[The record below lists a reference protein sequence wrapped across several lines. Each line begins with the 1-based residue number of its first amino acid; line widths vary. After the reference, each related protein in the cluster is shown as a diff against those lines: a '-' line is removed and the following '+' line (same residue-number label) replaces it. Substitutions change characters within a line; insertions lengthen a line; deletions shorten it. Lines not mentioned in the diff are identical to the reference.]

1 MDTINWSFRWVPA
14 FAGTTACIAALLL
27 CALASAAWAD
37 GVQGWRN
44 LTAGGS
50 LRPGIYGRI
59 AFKGQVQPP
68 PVIYPQPVIASQ
80 VTVPERAQPVY
91 LYVPPG
97 QVRKW
102 KDNCARW
109 SACDEPVLF
118 VRVDDSP
125 SLWGQWRQRREP
137 KLAGHE

>member
-1 MDTINWSFRWVPA
+1 MEVRARSVRLLGV
-14 FAGTTACIAALLL
+14 IAIGFT
-27 CALASAAWAD
+27 ALAAAAD
-37 GVQGWRN
+37 SERDYRN

-59 AFKGQVQPP
+59 AVRGNAAPP
-68 PVIYPQPVIASQ
+68 PVIYPQPLLANNSI
-80 VTVPERAQPVY
+80 ERVQREPVY

-102 KDNCARW
+102 KQNCAKW

-118 VRVDDSP
+118 VRVDQSP
-125 SLWGQWRQRREP
+125 SRWGEWRQRRDQ
-137 KLAGHE
+137 LAWDPRTPAH